1 VNISDITD
9 ASGYIEAL
17 GQREAAEAINKARIE
32 VALQDRDGAVGS
44 AQAEQDQRVRVADA
58 NALAVT
64 GENRARGVE
73 AESEAE
79 LRVTR
84 AEAKRLGD
92 AADAVKTAAGEREG
106 YDAEREAETARAERD
121 RATQFADV
129 VVPAEIERDRV
140 TTEAQGEKSKV
151 VLAGEAEGEAIRA
164 RLAGEA
170 EGRREILMKMAE
182 GFREIVAAAGGDP
195 DAAARLM
202 IVDKLEDIVRAQAQ
216 AISNI
221 DFDKVV
227 VYDGGNGQA
236 VGNFL
241 GGLTHAL
248 PSMHELARMAGMEL
262 PDFLGRL
269 MEDGSVTTAARA
281 ETTSGVS
288 P

>member
-1 VNISDITD
+1 MYSVSTTD
-9 ASGYIEAL
+9 ASCEEVEFPANRFGYHAF
-17 GQREAAEAINKARIE
+17 GM
-32 VALQDRDGAVGS
+32 GF
-44 AQAEQDQRVRVADA
+44 
-58 NALAVT
+58 
-64 GENRARGVE
+64 
-73 AESEAE
+73 
-79 LRVTR
+79 
-84 AEAKRLGD
+84 
-92 AADAVKTAAGEREG
+92 AADSDGSSEETLYIAGG
-106 YDAEREAETARAERD
+106 REAETARAERD

-129 VVPAEIERDRV
+129 VVPADIERDRV

-151 VLAGEAEGEAIRA
+151 VLAGEAEVEAIRA

-170 EGRREILMKMAE
+170 EGRREILLKMAE